1 MIRHLLRRSNVVLA
15 ETGRA
20 RHEKKRRYRE
30 QPACE
35 SLQWES
41 EHEVKVTRSIAVGME
56 QRESEDNGKK
66 GGWREVGAGSCQAYR
81 PHRELQVLF

>member
-30 QPACE
+30 QPACM

-41 EHEVKVTRSIAVGME
+41 NYEVKVTKKIAV
-56 QRESEDNGKK
+56 
-66 GGWREVGAGSCQAYR
+66 
-81 PHRELQVLF
+81 